1 LSAVIIAAVIR
12 VNEGKGDEFEREFLV
27 LQPKVLR
34 DPGAIMY
41 SLHRAADYPCKFFFY
56 EKYASDEAVK
66 YHTSTNH
73 FKGFFQ
79 KMGPIMKGKPEI
91 SFYKEVNQ

>member
-1 LSAVIIAAVIR
+1 MKVVVAAVIK
-12 VNEGKGDEFEREFLV
+12 VNEGKGKEFEKEFLQ
-27 LQPKVLR
+27 LQSKVLK
-34 DPGAIMY
+34 DPGAIAYIM
-41 SLHRAADYPCKFFFY
+41 HRSVDDPCTFFFY

-66 YHTSTNH
+66 YHTSTDH

-91 SFYKEVNQ
+91 SFYHEVE